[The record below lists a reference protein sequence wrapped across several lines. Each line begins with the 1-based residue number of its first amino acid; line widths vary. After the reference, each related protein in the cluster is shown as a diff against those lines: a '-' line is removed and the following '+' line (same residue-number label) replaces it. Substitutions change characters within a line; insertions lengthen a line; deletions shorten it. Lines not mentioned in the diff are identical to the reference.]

1 MNIKN
6 FYTSRI
12 QRQILLPFLSLII
25 IAGGIIAFISY
36 TLSVRMTTSE
46 LTLTVKEQMK
56 NTNEAFEI
64 FFHNTESTISL
75 FANNEDVKNYN
86 TNKEA
91 ILNDFKAK
99 IESDNTIT
107 NIYMGTEETAEMI
120 LYPHAELP
128 ADYNPKE
135 RPWYTDAINS
145 KDKIIWTEP
154 YIDTNTNQTII
165 SAAKAIYEND
175 KLIGVVAVDISI
187 DTLIGMINETK
198 IGETGYAFLV
208 DKQGKILAHPS
219 KEEITKDVKNE
230 PFYEFMDKKEG
241 VVHAKYEGQEREFGY
256 FVNPTTGWKIAGIVN
271 TAEFEGKGKQIL
283 TPILITLLLVLGFSV
298 GVSLIVTRFITKPI
312 KTLQGAMEQIEKG
325 DLTVSTNIKRSDEIG
340 SLGKSFDHMIKQQR
354 DILKKISTISNQVT
368 DASQTLV
375 ASAQENT
382 AASNEVAT
390 TMEQI
395 ASGATNQTEIV
406 QTNVVA
412 SNMLSESIKEIEI
425 QSEKIKQESENM
437 FVSSEKGMEKVHN
450 LQKQFEKTSHLAL
463 EMGEVVNQLNERSSS
478 ISNIVQTIGGIA
490 SQTNLLALNAAIEA
504 ARAGEHGKGFA
515 VVANEVRKLSE
526 QTDQS
531 LKEISN
537 IIRLMQNE
545 TSNTVSLIEQT
556 NQYILEQGNTVN
568 ETEIAF
574 KYINEKVTDNHK
586 LFERITIS
594 MKEMVDQKNRLLE
607 NSNHL
612 NAISQE
618 TAAGTEQVSASIEET
633 TASMEQLNHLAVEL
647 EEFSVEMQNEVQKFR
662 L

>member
-1 MNIKN
+1 MNFKN
-6 FYTSRI
+6 YFTSKI
-12 QRQILLPFLSLII
+12 QRQILIPFLSLLI

-36 TLSVRMTTSE
+36 TLSVKMTTNE

-75 FANNEDVKNYN
+75 FANNEEVKNYN
-86 TNKEA
+86 TNREA

-99 IESDNTIT
+99 IESDKTIT

-154 YIDTNTNQTII
+154 YIDTSTNQTII

-208 DKQGKILAHPS
+208 DKHGKILAHPS
-219 KEEITKDVKNE
+219 KEEITKDVNNE
-230 PFYEFMDKKEG
+230 PFYKFMDKKEG
-241 VVHAKYEGQEREFGY
+241 VVHATYEGQEREFGY

-271 TAEFEGKGKQIL
+271 TAEFEGKGKQII
-283 TPILITLLLVLGFSV
+283 TPILITLLLVLAFSV
-298 GVSLIVTRFITKPI
+298 VVSLIVTRFITKPI

-325 DLTVSTNIKRSDEIG
+325 DLTVSINIKRSDEIG
-340 SLGKSFDHMIKQQR
+340 ALGKSFDHMIKQQR

-375 ASAQENT
+375 ASAEENT

-406 QTNVVA
+406 QINVVA

-437 FVSSEKGMEKVHN
+437 FVSSEEGMEKVHN
-450 LQKQFEKTSHLAL
+450 LQKQFEKTSQLAL

-515 VVANEVRKLSE
+515 VVADEVRKLSE
-526 QTDQS
+526 QTNQS

-556 NQYILEQGNTVN
+556 NQFILEQGNTVN

-574 KYINEKVTDNHK
+574 KYINEKVTYNHK

-594 MKEMVDQKNRLLE
+594 MKEMVEQKNRLLE

-647 EEFSVEMQNEVQKFR
+647 EEFSVEMQNEVRKFS